1 MPLHD
6 DMVSI
11 RAAISNIAGSQLGV
25 QRKIEIMRRI
35 KSGVAHVIL
44 ALKDS
49 ELAQRVTQDS
59 INSAIS
65 AAILG
70 IDETQE
76 P

>member
-1 MPLHD
+1 MPLRD
-6 DMVSI
+6 DMSAV
-11 RAAISNIAGSQLGV
+11 RTAITNIASSQAETR
-25 QRKIEIMRRI
+25 RKIEMLRRI